1 MNTENSLKLETKVKN
16 LSRSIISKTIV
27 RQNNEIVIIYQLQ
40 YGYIQCYFKRLN
52 AMSIPGQTKTA
63 YSSLQKPSLVGQEPD
78 QGPWTSVH
86 GRRQTVKDDGRKI
99 FVDTEAN
106 ERGQRESVRMAGWAP
121 TVGGTRTIFITR
133 LLT

>member
-52 AMSIPGQTKTA
+52 AMSIPGQTKTVCIHVCP
-63 YSSLQKPSLVGQEPD
+63 L
-78 QGPWTSVH
+78 
-86 GRRQTVKDDGRKI
+86 
-99 FVDTEAN
+99 
-106 ERGQRESVRMAGWAP
+106 
-121 TVGGTRTIFITR
+121 
-133 LLT
+133 